1 MNTLF
6 TKTGHYDDLK
16 DRNGTY
22 MCVCVYIHT
31 YTQAQKKIRR
41 LNIEI
46 FGKGREGD
54 EGINNI
60 LTPKIEETNGE
71 ASANVNA

>member
-1 MNTLF
+1 ME
-6 TKTGHYDDLK
+6 HIY
-16 DRNGTY
+16 
-22 MCVCVYIHT
+22 VCIYIYTHT
-31 YTQAQKKIRR
+31 QTQKKMRR
-41 LNIEI
+41 LNIET
-46 FGKGREGD
+46 FGKGRERD